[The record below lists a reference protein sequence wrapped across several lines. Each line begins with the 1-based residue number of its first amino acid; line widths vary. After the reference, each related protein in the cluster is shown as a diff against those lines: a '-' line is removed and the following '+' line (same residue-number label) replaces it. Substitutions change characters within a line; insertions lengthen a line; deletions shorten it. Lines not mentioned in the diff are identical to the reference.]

1 MMKGV
6 CDFVKGH
13 TLAVCLVLFILLILS
28 IILAIGMGP
37 VSIRFFDVYCVIIC
51 RVSGLLTGYAPS
63 LPDIRESTQNIVWF
77 LRMPR
82 VLLGALVGAALT
94 LSGVGMQ
101 AFTKNPLAEPYV
113 LGISSG
119 ASLGAVLA
127 MLLGV
132 SAPGVG
138 KLSVPAGAFAG
149 ALVSILLVYLLG
161 RSCSCVSPTRLILVG
176 VAVSA
181 MLQAFTNYI
190 VYTAPDD
197 AAVREATFWMLGGL
211 GSAEWA
217 DLPLLL
223 CLVPLALLL
232 MGILSNPLN
241 AMMMGDSSAI
251 TLGVNLRALRKL
263 LIVITALLT
272 ASSVAV
278 SGCIGF
284 VGLVIP
290 HLIRSIVGP
299 DHRRL
304 VPLSTLTGA
313 IFLIWVDVGA
323 RMIKPPSEL
332 PIGILTAFLGAP
344 LFLWMLR
351 VRRYEF

>member
-1 MMKGV
+1 MKRF
-6 CDFVKGH
+6 CNLVKRH
-13 TLAVCLVLFILLILS
+13 TLASCLVLLGLLVVSVILG
-28 IILAIGMGP
+28 IGLGP
-37 VSIRFFDVYCVIIC
+37 VSIRFSDVY
-51 RVSGLLTGYAPS
+51 RVMFHRLSGIFTGQTAPLES
-63 LPDIRESTQNIVWF
+63 IRESTQNIVWF
-77 LRMPR
+77 LRAPR
-82 VLLGALVGAALT
+82 VLLGALIGAALT

-132 SAPGVG
+132 SVPVLG
-138 KLSVPAGAFAG
+138 KLSVSMGAFAG
-149 ALVSILLVYLLG
+149 ALVSILLVYLLAKSRG
-161 RSCSCVSPTRLILVG
+161 SVTPIRLILVG

-181 MLQAFTNYI
+181 MFQAFTNYI

-211 GSAEWA
+211 GSAEWE

-223 CLVPLALLL
+223 CLVPPAFLLMLAL
-232 MGILSNPLN
+232 SKSLN

-251 TLGVNLRALRKL
+251 TLGVNLNVVRNL

-290 HLIRSIVGP
+290 HLVRSVVGP
-299 DHRRL
+299 DHRKL
-304 VPLSTLTGA
+304 IPISMLTGA
-313 IFLIWVDVGA
+313 IFLIWGDVGA
-323 RMIKPPSEL
+323 RMIKPPAEL

-344 LFLWMLR
+344 LFLWMIR

>member
-1 MMKGV
+1 MKRF
-6 CDFVKGH
+6 CNLVKRH
-13 TLAVCLVLFILLILS
+13 TLASCLVLLGLLVVSVILG
-28 IILAIGMGP
+28 IGLGP
-37 VSIRFFDVYCVIIC
+37 VSIRFSDVY
-51 RVSGLLTGYAPS
+51 RVMFHRLSGIFTGQTAPLES
-63 LPDIRESTQNIVWF
+63 IRESTQNIVWF
-77 LRMPR
+77 LRAPR
-82 VLLGALVGAALT
+82 VLLGALIGAALT

-132 SAPGVG
+132 SVPVLG
-138 KLSVPAGAFAG
+138 KLSVSMGAFAG
-149 ALVSILLVYLLG
+149 ALVSILLVYLLAKSRG
-161 RSCSCVSPTRLILVG
+161 SVTPIRLILVG

-181 MLQAFTNYI
+181 MFQAFTNYI

-211 GSAEWA
+211 GSAEWE

-223 CLVPLALLL
+223 CLVPPAFLLMLAL
-232 MGILSNPLN
+232 SKSLN

-251 TLGVNLRALRKL
+251 TLGVNLNVVRNL

-284 VGLVIP
+284 VGLVFP
-290 HLIRSIVGP
+290 HLVRSVVGP
-299 DHRRL
+299 DHRKL
-304 VPLSTLTGA
+304 IPISMLTGA

-323 RMIKPPSEL
+323 RMIKPPAEL

-344 LFLWMLR
+344 LFLWMIR

>member
-1 MMKGV
+1 MKRF
-6 CDFVKGH
+6 CNLVKRH
-13 TLAVCLVLFILLILS
+13 TLASCLVLLGLLVVSVILG
-28 IILAIGMGP
+28 IGLGP
-37 VSIRFFDVYCVIIC
+37 VSIRFSDVY
-51 RVSGLLTGYAPS
+51 RVMFHRLSGIFTGQTAPLES
-63 LPDIRESTQNIVWF
+63 IRESTQNIVWF
-77 LRMPR
+77 LRAPR
-82 VLLGALVGAALT
+82 VLLGALIGAALT

-132 SAPGVG
+132 SVPVLG
-138 KLSVPAGAFAG
+138 KLSVSMGAFAG
-149 ALVSILLVYLLG
+149 ALVSILLVYLLAKSRG
-161 RSCSCVSPTRLILVG
+161 SVTPIRLILVG

-181 MLQAFTNYI
+181 MFQAFTNYI

-211 GSAEWA
+211 GSAEWE

-223 CLVPLALLL
+223 CLVPPAFLLLLAL
-232 MGILSNPLN
+232 SKSLN

-251 TLGVNLRALRKL
+251 TLGVNLNVVRNL

-290 HLIRSIVGP
+290 HLVRSVVGP
-299 DHRRL
+299 DHRKL
-304 VPLSTLTGA
+304 IPISMLTGA

-323 RMIKPPSEL
+323 RMIKPPAEL

-344 LFLWMLR
+344 LFLWMIR

>member
-1 MMKGV
+1 MKRF
-6 CDFVKGH
+6 CNLVKRH
-13 TLAVCLVLFILLILS
+13 TLASCLVLLGLLVVSVILG
-28 IILAIGMGP
+28 IGLGP
-37 VSIRFFDVYCVIIC
+37 VSIRFSDVY
-51 RVSGLLTGYAPS
+51 RVMFHRLSGIFTGQTAPLES
-63 LPDIRESTQNIVWF
+63 IRESTQNIVWF
-77 LRMPR
+77 LRAPR
-82 VLLGALVGAALT
+82 VLLGALIGAALT

-132 SAPGVG
+132 SVPVLG
-138 KLSVPAGAFAG
+138 KLSVSMGAFVS
-149 ALVSILLVYLLG
+149 ALVSIMLVYLLAKSRG
-161 RSCSCVSPTRLILVG
+161 SVTPIRLILVG

-181 MLQAFTNYI
+181 MFQAFTNYI

-211 GSAEWA
+211 GSAEWD

-223 CLVPLALLL
+223 CLVPPAFLLMLAL
-232 MGILSNPLN
+232 SKSLN

-251 TLGVNLRALRKL
+251 TLGVNLNVVRNL

-290 HLIRSIVGP
+290 HLVRSVVGP
-299 DHRRL
+299 DHRKL
-304 VPLSTLTGA
+304 IPISMLTGA

-323 RMIKPPSEL
+323 RMIKPPAEL

-344 LFLWMLR
+344 LFLWMIR

>member
-1 MMKGV
+1 MKRF
-6 CDFVKGH
+6 CNLVKRH
-13 TLAVCLVLFILLILS
+13 TLASCLVLLGLLVVSVILG
-28 IILAIGMGP
+28 IGLGP
-37 VSIRFFDVYCVIIC
+37 VSIRFSDVY
-51 RVSGLLTGYAPS
+51 RVMFHRLSGIFTGQTAPLES
-63 LPDIRESTQNIVWF
+63 IRESTQNIVWF
-77 LRMPR
+77 LRAPR
-82 VLLGALVGAALT
+82 VLLGALIGAALT

-101 AFTKNPLAEPYV
+101 AFTKTPLAEPYV

-132 SAPGVG
+132 SVPVLG
-138 KLSVPAGAFAG
+138 KLSVSMGAFAG
-149 ALVSILLVYLLG
+149 ALVSILLVYLLAKSRG
-161 RSCSCVSPTRLILVG
+161 SVTPIRLILVG

-181 MLQAFTNYI
+181 MFQAFTNYI

-211 GSAEWA
+211 GSAEWE

-223 CLVPLALLL
+223 CLVPPAFLLMLAL
-232 MGILSNPLN
+232 SKSLN

-251 TLGVNLRALRKL
+251 TLGVNLNVVRNL

-290 HLIRSIVGP
+290 HLVRSVVGP
-299 DHRRL
+299 DHRKL
-304 VPLSTLTGA
+304 IPISMLTGA

-323 RMIKPPSEL
+323 RMIKPPAEL

-344 LFLWMLR
+344 LFLWMIR

>member
-1 MMKGV
+1 MKRF
-6 CDFVKGH
+6 CNLVKRH
-13 TLAVCLVLFILLILS
+13 TLASCLVLLGLLVVSVILG
-28 IILAIGMGP
+28 IGLGP
-37 VSIRFFDVYCVIIC
+37 VSIRFSDVY
-51 RVSGLLTGYAPS
+51 RVMFHRLSGIFTGQTAPLES
-63 LPDIRESTQNIVWF
+63 IRESTQNIVWF
-77 LRMPR
+77 LRAPR
-82 VLLGALVGAALT
+82 VLLGALIGAALT

-132 SAPGVG
+132 SVPVLG
-138 KLSVPAGAFAG
+138 KLSVSMGAFAG
-149 ALVSILLVYLLG
+149 ALVSILLVYLLAKSRG
-161 RSCSCVSPTRLILVG
+161 SVTPIRLILVG

-181 MLQAFTNYI
+181 MFQAFTNYI

-211 GSAEWA
+211 GSAEWEE
-217 DLPLLL
+217 LPLLL
-223 CLVPLALLL
+223 CLVPPAFLLMLAL
-232 MGILSNPLN
+232 SKSLN

-251 TLGVNLRALRKL
+251 TLGVNLNVVRNL

-290 HLIRSIVGP
+290 HLVRSVVGP
-299 DHRRL
+299 DHRKL
-304 VPLSTLTGA
+304 IPISMLTGA

-323 RMIKPPSEL
+323 RMIKPPAEL

-344 LFLWMLR
+344 LFLWMIR

>member
-1 MMKGV
+1 MKRF
-6 CDFVKGH
+6 CNLVKRH
-13 TLAVCLVLFILLILS
+13 TLASCLVLLGLLVVSVILG
-28 IILAIGMGP
+28 IGLGP
-37 VSIRFFDVYCVIIC
+37 VSIRFSDVY
-51 RVSGLLTGYAPS
+51 RVMFHRLSGIFTGQTAPLES
-63 LPDIRESTQNIVWF
+63 IRESTQNIVWF
-77 LRMPR
+77 LRAPR
-82 VLLGALVGAALT
+82 VLLGALIGAALT

-132 SAPGVG
+132 SVPVLG
-138 KLSVPAGAFAG
+138 KLSVSMGTFAG
-149 ALVSILLVYLLG
+149 ALVSILLVYLLAKSRG
-161 RSCSCVSPTRLILVG
+161 SVTPIRLILVG

-181 MLQAFTNYI
+181 MFQAFTNYI

-211 GSAEWA
+211 GSAEWE

-223 CLVPLALLL
+223 CLVPPAFLLMLAL
-232 MGILSNPLN
+232 SKSLN

-251 TLGVNLRALRKL
+251 TLGVNLNVVRNL

-290 HLIRSIVGP
+290 HLVRSVVGP
-299 DHRRL
+299 DHRKL
-304 VPLSTLTGA
+304 IPISMLTGA

-323 RMIKPPSEL
+323 RMIKPPAEL

-344 LFLWMLR
+344 LFLWMIR

>member
-1 MMKGV
+1 MKRF
-6 CDFVKGH
+6 CNLVKRH
-13 TLAVCLVLFILLILS
+13 TLASCLVLLGLLVVSVILG
-28 IILAIGMGP
+28 IGLGP
-37 VSIRFFDVYCVIIC
+37 VSIRFSDVY
-51 RVSGLLTGYAPS
+51 RVMFHRLSGIFTGQTAPLES
-63 LPDIRESTQNIVWF
+63 IRESTQNIVSF
-77 LRMPR
+77 LRAPR
-82 VLLGALVGAALT
+82 VLLGALIGAALT

-132 SAPGVG
+132 SVPVLG
-138 KLSVPAGAFAG
+138 KLSVSMGAFAG
-149 ALVSILLVYLLG
+149 ALVSILLVYLLAKSRG
-161 RSCSCVSPTRLILVG
+161 SVTPIRLILVG

-181 MLQAFTNYI
+181 MFQAFTNYI

-211 GSAEWA
+211 GSAEWE

-223 CLVPLALLL
+223 CLVPPAFLLMLAL
-232 MGILSNPLN
+232 SKSLN

-251 TLGVNLRALRKL
+251 TLGVNLNVVRNL

-290 HLIRSIVGP
+290 HLVRSVVGP
-299 DHRRL
+299 DHRKL
-304 VPLSTLTGA
+304 IPISMLTGA

-323 RMIKPPSEL
+323 RMIKPPAEL

-344 LFLWMLR
+344 LFLWMIR